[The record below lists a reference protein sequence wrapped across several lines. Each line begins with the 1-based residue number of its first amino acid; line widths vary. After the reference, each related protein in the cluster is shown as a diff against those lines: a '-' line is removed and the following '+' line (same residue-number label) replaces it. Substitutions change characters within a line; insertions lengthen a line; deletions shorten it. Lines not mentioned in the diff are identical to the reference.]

1 MKQQVAYHP
10 VAGESPMTFST
21 EHGDLPA
28 RGTEMARTSQPPWI
42 PHGAAPF
49 EDRHRVILT
58 VARAAFREKGSG
70 HFACRQMFS
79 FIPKSS
85 RLRLNPWSWSI
96 YCIGF
101 PTFIKYIYCNNYTL
115 LLDYLKNVN
124 DLQ

>member
-1 MKQQVAYHP
+1 
-10 VAGESPMTFST
+10 MTFST

-70 HFACRQMFS
+70 HFACHPQV
-79 FIPKSS
+79 IPVAIKSMVMVMVIAS
-85 RLRLNPWSWSI
+85 A
-96 YCIGF
+96 F
-101 PTFIKYIYCNNYTL
+101 PHS
-115 LLDYLKNVN
+115 
-124 DLQ
+124 